1 MTSALKVLSY
11 QDLNLRNSLRFM
23 WTLHSQNPEHWVPIK
38 TIASFKRMREF
49 QSEDSG
55 WLLDALKQ
63 STLLEVDESQTNVRR
78 TTEVQEPKNQM
89 ERSVYA
95 VCAVVMVAT
104 P

>member
-1 MTSALKVLSY
+1 
-11 QDLNLRNSLRFM
+11 M
-23 WTLHSQNPEHWVPIK
+23 WTLHSKTPEHWVPIK

-49 QSEDSG
+49 QSEDSE

-78 TTEVQEPKNQM
+78 MTEVQEPKNQF

-95 VCAVVMVAT
+95 VCTVSMIAAPWQWWAIPT
-104 P
+104 

>member
-1 MTSALKVLSY
+1 MTSALKVLDWRGPSS
-11 QDLNLRNSLRFM
+11 NNSLRFM

-49 QSEDSG
+49 KSEDSE

-95 VCAVVMVAT
+95 VCAVMMVAT
-104 P
+104 L

>member
-1 MTSALKVLSY
+1 
-11 QDLNLRNSLRFM
+11 M
-23 WTLHSQNPEHWVPIK
+23 WTLHSKTPEHWVPIK

-49 QSEDSG
+49 QSEDSE

-78 TTEVQEPKNQM
+78 MTEVQEPKNQF

-95 VCAVVMVAT
+95 VCTVSMIAA

>member
-1 MTSALKVLSY
+1 
-11 QDLNLRNSLRFM
+11 
-23 WTLHSQNPEHWVPIK
+23 
-38 TIASFKRMREF
+38 MREF
-49 QSEDSG
+49 QSEDSE

-78 TTEVQEPKNQM
+78 MTEVQEPKNQF

-95 VCAVVMVAT
+95 VCTVSMIAA

>member
-1 MTSALKVLSY
+1 
-11 QDLNLRNSLRFM
+11 M
-23 WTLHSQNPEHWVPIK
+23 WALHSKTPEHWVPIK

-49 QSEDSG
+49 QSEDSE

-78 TTEVQEPKNQM
+78 MTEVQEPKNQF

-95 VCAVVMVAT
+95 VCTVSMIAA